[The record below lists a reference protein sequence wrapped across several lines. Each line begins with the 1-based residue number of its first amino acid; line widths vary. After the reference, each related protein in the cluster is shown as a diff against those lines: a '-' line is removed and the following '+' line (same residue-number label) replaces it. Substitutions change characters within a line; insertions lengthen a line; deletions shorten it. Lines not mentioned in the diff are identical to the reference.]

1 MAIHENPRTSKHHSS
16 IYSTA
21 IITRHVTLPINLV
34 GSNIKSVLMKEISSN
49 IEGRCIVQGFVKPD
63 STTILS
69 YSCGVVKGA
78 NVVYEVV
85 FECEVCCPVEGM
97 NINCI
102 AKNITKAGIRAVV
115 SEIPSP
121 VVIFVARDHHKTD
134 YFTTIKEDQS
144 IKVRVIGQR
153 FELNDKYVSIIAE
166 LVETKVR
173 REKPKIK
180 PGKLKKKE
188 TKKLE
193 IEK

>member
-1 MAIHENPRTSKHHSS
+1 MAIHENSRTSKHHSS

-188 TKKLE
+188 TKKRE